1 MNAGTTHGRAD
12 AAASAGAAA
21 VGVDWAAVH
30 AIDLVYVPDCHRL
43 CGDAHCCSFGRH
55 KARFRMMGQQ
65 PSQELPLLPGEY
77 EHMAATGALAQF
89 GEYERRRGAF
99 ALDAARAVPYESIVS
114 RRPGC
119 ACEHATR
126 PTICR
131 LYPLFPVHDVG
142 GRLLGVEPQF
152 GVYEE
157 LEALDG
163 TPRACAVD
171 SLPFDQLQLFLDLC
185 GRLAASPLHLFCLHA
200 YRATKRH
207 VADGL
212 RRRLA
217 AKPQDAFALFEW
229 QLLKDRLVDRDAL
242 RAELTALADAFAAH
256 YGPRFALP
264 APMPAGGGEP

>member
-1 MNAGTTHGRAD
+1 MSSAPANGRAD
-12 AAASAGAAA
+12 AQAAA
-21 VGVDWAAVH
+21 GGDGVDWDAVH
-30 AIDLVYVPDCHRL
+30 AIDLVYVQDCPRL
-43 CGDAHCCSFGRH
+43 CGDAHCCSFARH
-55 KARFRMMGQQ
+55 KARFRMLAQQ
-65 PSQELPLLPGEY
+65 PFQELPLLPGEY
-77 EHMAATGALAQF
+77 EHMAARGALAQF
-89 GEYERRRGAF
+89 GEFERRRGEF
-99 ALDAARAVPYESIVS
+99 VLDAARAMPYESIVS

-131 LYPLFPVHDVG
+131 LYPLFPVHDVA

-163 TPRACAVD
+163 APRACAVG
-171 SLPFDQLQLFLDLC
+171 SLPFEQLHLFLGLC

-207 VADGL
+207 VVDGL

-217 AKPQDAFALFEW
+217 TAPQSAFALFEW
-229 QLLKDRLVDRDAL
+229 QLLKNRLVDRDAL
-242 RAELTALADAFAAH
+242 RTELAALADAFSAH
-256 YGPRFALP
+256 YGERFALP
-264 APMPAGGGEP
+264 APSNAAGGPP

>member
-1 MNAGTTHGRAD
+1 MNAAGTQGRA
-12 AAASAGAAA
+12 AAGAVAGA
-21 VGVDWAAVH
+21 SVGGVDWAAVH
-30 AIDLVYVPDCHRL
+30 AIDLVYVQDCHRL
-43 CGDAHCCSFGRH
+43 CGDAHCCSFARH
-55 KARFRMMGQQ
+55 KARFRMLGQQ
-65 PSQELPLLPGEY
+65 AFQELPLLPGEH

-89 GEYERRRGAF
+89 GDCERRRGAF
-99 ALDAARAVPYESIVS
+99 ALDAERAVPYESIVS

-131 LYPLFPVHDVG
+131 LYPLFPVHDVA

-163 TPRACAVD
+163 APRACAVG
-171 SLPFDQLQLFLDLC
+171 SLPFEQLRLFLALC
-185 GRLAASPLHLFCLHA
+185 DHLARSPLHLFCLHA
-200 YRATKRH
+200 YRAAKRH
-207 VADGL
+207 VAEGL

-217 AKPQDAFALFEW
+217 TSPQSAFALFEW

-256 YGPRFALP
+256 YGERFVLP
-264 APMPAGGGEP
+264 APADAAGGAS